1 MSCDVFVDANFC
13 TFKLFNLGEAKNE
26 EVCRNEEN
34 DQFERSKIVSILY
47 LSHNPDISHRLLQQ
61 SKAKTLTVL
70 LLGRKEKDRV
80 KPQQKKKKDPS
91 ELKEREV

>member
-1 MSCDVFVDANFC
+1 MSCYVFVDASFC
-13 TFKLFNLGEAKNE
+13 TFKLFNTGEAKNE

-34 DQFERSKIVSILY
+34 DQFERSKIVSIFY
-47 LSHNPDISHRLLQQ
+47 SFISLRLLQE
-61 SKAKTLTVL
+61 SKAKTLTVF